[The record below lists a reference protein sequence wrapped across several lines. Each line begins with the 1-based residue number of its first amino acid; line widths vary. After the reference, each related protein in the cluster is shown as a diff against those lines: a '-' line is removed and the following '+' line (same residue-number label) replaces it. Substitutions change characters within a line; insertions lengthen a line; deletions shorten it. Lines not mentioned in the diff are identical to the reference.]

1 MPPARLADGT
11 SIGLIRAIGQ
21 WALTAF
27 AINSTVGAGIF
38 GLPARIHALV
48 GNYSVLVILICA
60 ALIGL
65 IALCFAELGS
75 RFERTGG
82 PQLYATIAF
91 GSVAGFSVGW
101 LMWISRVASISAISN
116 LLVDYGVALGP
127 QLKGPLSRTLI
138 ITTVVAA
145 YTWINLRGVHQA
157 TAVSTTFTIAKLIP
171 LLAFVAVGLFF
182 LDLAVPLAESL
193 PASADVATAVL
204 LTTFA
209 FFGFDATT
217 IVAGEV
223 RDSRRSIPFAV
234 LVSVGSVAVLYAL
247 IQLVCVSALPDLATS
262 ERPLVDAAA
271 KLVGPWGATAVSIG
285 AVISCI
291 GIIGA
296 ILTTATRALF
306 AMGEQG
312 QLPAVIG
319 RVHPRFRT
327 PHWAIAATSA
337 AVLALALSGTFI
349 YLVKLALIA
358 RILVFAA
365 TCAIVPLMRRR
376 PDLPAAAFKVPAGSV
391 LGWASSVLCLLF
403 LARSSMSEMLDVA
416 VAVAGGLVLFGITRL
431 ARVRTQS
438 G

>member
-11 SIGLIRAIGQ
+11 SSGLIRAIGP

-75 RFERTGG
+75 RFDRTGG

-91 GSVAGFSVGW
+91 GIVPGFTVGW

-116 LLVDYGVALGP
+116 LLVDYGVVLWP
-127 QLKGPLSRTLI
+127 QLTGPLPRTLI
-138 ITTVVAA
+138 ITTVVAG
-145 YTWINLRGVHQA
+145 YTWINLRGVRQA
-157 TAVSTTFTIAKLIP
+157 TAVSTAFTIAKLIP

-182 LDLAVPLAESL
+182 LDLAVPLAESM

-247 IQLVCVSALPDLATS
+247 VQLVCVAALPDLATS
-262 ERPLVDAAA
+262 ERPLADAAA
-271 KLVGPWGATAVSIG
+271 KLVGPWGAAAVSIG

-349 YLVKLALIA
+349 YLVKLTLIA

-376 PDLPAAAFKVPAGSV
+376 PDMPAAAFKVPAGSI
-391 LGWASSVLCLLF
+391 LGWASAALCFLF

-416 VAVAGGLVLFGITRL
+416 VAVTGGLVLFGI
-431 ARVRTQS
+431 ARVGSQS